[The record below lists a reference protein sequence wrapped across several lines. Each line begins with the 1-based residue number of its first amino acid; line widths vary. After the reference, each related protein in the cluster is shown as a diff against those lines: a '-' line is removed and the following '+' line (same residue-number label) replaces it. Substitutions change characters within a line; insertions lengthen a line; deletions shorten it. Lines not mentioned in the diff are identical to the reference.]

1 MTERLDVQYS
11 SACDAIRAW
20 FYPGSGPGRRPAIV
34 FCPGF
39 TGTKFAAFY
48 QPYVTAFVA
57 AGWSVLLADYRGWG
71 ESGGPRGE
79 IVPHR
84 QVQDIRAGLTYL
96 ASREDVD
103 PQGLSLFGVSFG
115 GGNAVAVA
123 GLDSRVR
130 SCIAVSPVSDG
141 GLWLHEMRR
150 EYEWRQFLAELDE
163 NDAEMVAGGIGRS
176 LPPATASYSHAGETR
191 DEHQGRRPGR
201 RWSPSKL
208 RLVRPGDHRLPPRR
222 PDRAHGGGRA
232 RLRRLEGRD
241 GPCGARTRDLR
252 GLAARATPRDDRRRV
267 ALRDLHRPLRRD
279 QRALADLARR
289 PRHASY
295 ADRRMTR
302 SRTDDQAER
311 KAT

>member
-79 IVPHR
+79 IVPQR
-84 QVQDIRAGLTYL
+84 QVQDIRAGLTYA

-163 NDAEMVAGGIGRS
+163 NDAKMVAGGIGRS
-176 LPPATASYSHAGETR
+176 VAAGDGIMIPTPEKRATNIKGDIPPEMVPDQTPLWCARAIIDFRPVDQLARTAAAVLVFAVSRDATVSSRHMDGAVFPRPRLAR
-191 DEHQGRRPGR
+191 DGH
-201 RWSPSKL
+201 
-208 RLVRPGDHRLPPRR
+208 LVTIDC
-222 PDRAHGGGRA
+222 RA
-232 RLRRLEGRD
+232 RHY
-241 GPCGARTRDLR
+241 
-252 GLAARATPRDDRRRV
+252 ATYLDHFDV
-267 ALRDLHRPLRRD
+267 ISAHSLTW
-279 QRALADLARR
+279 LADHGA
-289 PRHASY
+289 PR
-295 ADRRMTR
+295 TP
-302 SRTDDQAER
+302 TVE
-311 KAT
+311 